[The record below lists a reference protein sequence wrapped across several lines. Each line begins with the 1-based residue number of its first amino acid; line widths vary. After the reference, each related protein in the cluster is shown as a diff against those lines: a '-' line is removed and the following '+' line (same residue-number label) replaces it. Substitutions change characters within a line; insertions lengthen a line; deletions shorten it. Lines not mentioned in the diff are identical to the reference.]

1 MPPFHGGRFV
11 SRLHGRRNKLW
22 VQAFAGIKKL
32 IRAKPYGPGNGIQVG
47 YGGERRG
54 RAGRYGRGRGVADLG
69 DLYCVRLA
77 SAAKR
82 RSALLHA
89 GRAALHKKIGRH
101 GNVGRF
107 LEQETGIEPAGTSL
121 GSWRHTIRRLSHFP
135 YRCVLLYYICPL
147 FANESKH
154 YLAAN
159 LNFYG
164 VTLNAKREKLS
175 FRIFFYRMER

>member
-1 MPPFHGGRFV
+1 MPPFHDGRFV

-22 VQAFAGIKKL
+22 VQAFAGMKKL

-54 RAGRYGRGRGVADLG
+54 RAGRYGRGRGVADLR

-121 GSWRHTIRRLSHFP
+121 GSWRHTIRRLLRSQ
-135 YRCVLLYYICPL
+135 LLYYTA
-147 FANESKH
+147 FAFFLQSKSGEN
-154 YLAAN
+154 YIFAAI
-159 LNFYG
+159 F
-164 VTLNAKREKLS
+164 LS
-175 FRIFFYRMER
+175 EVFPVHGDLRGR

>member
-22 VQAFAGIKKL
+22 VQAFAGMKKL

-47 YGGERRG
+47 YGGERCG
-54 RAGRYGRGRGVADLG
+54 RTGRYGCGRGVADLG

-121 GSWRHTIRRLSHFP
+121 GSWRHTIRRLLRSQ
-135 YRCVLLYYICPL
+135 LLYYTAFAFFLQSKSGENYIFAAIFLSEVSPCTGIC
-147 FANESKH
+147 A
-154 YLAAN
+154 
-159 LNFYG
+159 G
-164 VTLNAKREKLS
+164 R
-175 FRIFFYRMER
+175 